1 MKVKD
6 VRNSQDSSCSESWA
20 AEGWNM
26 GDEGKQQK
34 EMKKQWGKKKFLTF
48 FVRTEGGHRGNL
60 CTHSKNIGAKISEL
74 NQGDSPANSGQAG
87 EQTFSTSF
95 NCHPPPWEPPSS
107 PSLEEKVL
115 SLLSSPFAGEAP
127 GCGKGCRRCCRIGVP
142 AQQNSW
148 CSLGEP
154 RAGCPSLLERCGQ
167 PECDADVWSSFLGLG
182 ATNFRHLYCL
192 NWSQIS
198 K

>member
-95 NCHPPPWEPPSS
+95 NCHPPPSEPPSS
-107 PSLEEKVL
+107 PSLEEKAL

-127 GCGKGCRRCCRIGVP
+127 DCGKGCRRCCRIGR
-142 AQQNSW
+142 Q
-148 CSLGEP
+148 
-154 RAGCPSLLERCGQ
+154 PSRT
-167 PECDADVWSSFLGLG
+167 ADVPLASPGQAAPVSWRGVDSQSVMLMSGHLSWVLEQLTLGTHI
-182 ATNFRHLYCL
+182 A
-192 NWSQIS
+192 
-198 K
+198 